1 MERLLNTDF
10 FIYIQGSAVKEGIKS
25 ASLKDMYKNF
35 IESLLR
41 FCKSEGD
48 NTALFFILNYT
59 RTEFVFIQNIES
71 EYRSGEK

>member
-35 IESLLR
+35 HCRPIITG
-41 FCKSEGD
+41 F
-48 NTALFFILNYT
+48 NFA
-59 RTEFVFIQNIES
+59 
-71 EYRSGEK
+71 